1 MGLLYCSFN
10 RNDAAIIDIPLPSL
24 WGSYKKGEI
33 YFLMAGIGSPRKL
46 CETLNEVT
54 PVENIKKNSLSF
66 HWTRYWPKEV
76 PPSNKVQDYAYQE
89 QNPFKL
95 REDNHSLTIN
105 KSSLTSLSCIKQ

>member
-1 MGLLYCSFN
+1 
-10 RNDAAIIDIPLPSL
+10 
-24 WGSYKKGEI
+24 
-33 YFLMAGIGSPRKL
+33 MAGIGSPRKP

-54 PVENIKKNSLSF
+54 PVENIKKNALSF